1 MIAHSAMEYLWLAL
15 SGVTF
20 GFAFTLGAKVCGK
33 LL

>member
-20 GFAFTLGAKVCGK
+20 GFAFTLGARVATKIF
-33 LL
+33 